1 VRFAVIDQLRVCYP
15 EHVAVDFDEF
25 EQLVLKVLFETE
37 VPVTAAHVAYLGRI
51 SVRTAERHLARMV
64 EQGTL
69 NVRTNAAGIV
79 EYVYPG
85 RKPLTTRV
93 ASADLAAVG
102 PPPISVADGGFF
114 LTLRPRPN
122 PVTSVM
128 LSMLIPG
135 AGHIYSGRPGAGIAW
150 MATTLMGYACCFL
163 PGLFLHGLCLFSAAQ
178 TRRV

>member
-1 VRFAVIDQLRVCYP
+1 M
-15 EHVAVDFDEF
+15 DFDEF
-25 EQLVLKVLFETE
+25 EQLVLKVLFETD
-37 VPVTAAHVAYLGRI
+37 VPDTAAHVAYLGRI

-79 EYVYPG
+79 EYIYPG
-85 RKPLTTRV
+85 RKPLATRV
-93 ASADLAAVG
+93 SNDIAVG
-102 PPPISVADGGFF
+102 PPPISVQGNDSFF

-135 AGHIYSGRPGAGIAW
+135 AGHIYSGRPGAGAR
-150 MATTLMGYACCFL
+150 THR
-163 PGLFLHGLCLFSAAQ
+163 PPVSS
-178 TRRV
+178 R

>member
-1 VRFAVIDQLRVCYP
+1 M
-15 EHVAVDFDEF
+15 DFEEF

-69 NVRTNAAGIV
+69 LVRADGDGVV

-85 RKPLTTRV
+85 RKPI
-93 ASADLAAVG
+93 APSATGTALVG
-102 PPPISVADGGFF
+102 PPGITIGDPFF
-114 LTLRPRPN
+114 MTLRPRSN
-122 PVTSVM
+122 PVTAVL

-135 AGHIYSGRPGAGIAW
+135 AGHIYAGRAGAGVAW

-163 PGLFLHGLCLFSAAQ
+163 PGLFLHGLCLVSAAQ
-178 TRRV
+178 ARSR

>member
-1 VRFAVIDQLRVCYP
+1 M
-15 EHVAVDFDEF
+15 DFDEF
-25 EQLVLKVLFETE
+25 EQLVLKVLFETD

-79 EYVYPG
+79 EYIYPG
-85 RKPLTTRV
+85 RKPLAARV
-93 ASADLAAVG
+93 HSDVSVG
-102 PPPISVADGGFF
+102 PPAISVPMQGLGNDGFF

-135 AGHIYSGRPGAGIAW
+135 AGHIYAGRPGAGVAW

-163 PGLFLHGLCLFSAAQ
+163 PGLFLHGLCLVSAAQ
-178 TRRV
+178 TRRA

>member
-1 VRFAVIDQLRVCYP
+1 M
-15 EHVAVDFDEF
+15 DFDEF
-25 EQLVLKVLFETE
+25 EQLVLKVLFETD

-69 NVRTNAAGIV
+69 TVRTNNAGIV

-85 RKPLTTRV
+85 RKPLSTRV
-93 ASADLAAVG
+93 ATTEVATVG
-102 PPPISVADGGFF
+102 PPTITAGEGFF

-122 PVTSVM
+122 PVTAVM

-135 AGHIYSGRPGAGIAW
+135 AGHIYAGRPGAGVAW

-163 PGLFLHGLCLFSAAQ
+163 PGLFLHGLCLVSAAQ
-178 TRRV
+178 SRRA

>member
-1 VRFAVIDQLRVCYP
+1 M
-15 EHVAVDFDEF
+15 DFDEF

-37 VPVTAAHVAYLGRI
+37 VPVTAAHVAYLGRV

-69 NVRTNAAGIV
+69 LVRADDDGIV

-85 RKPLTTRV
+85 RKPIAVTAGSPSTT
-93 ASADLAAVG
+93 ALAG
-102 PPPISVADGGFF
+102 PPGITIGDSFF
-114 LTLRPRPN
+114 MTLRPRTS
-122 PVTSVM
+122 PVTAVL

-135 AGHIYSGRPGAGIAW
+135 AGHIYAGRAGAGVAW

-163 PGLFLHGLCLFSAAQ
+163 PGLFLHGLCLVSAAQ
-178 TRRV
+178 SRRSNS

>member
-1 VRFAVIDQLRVCYP
+1 
-15 EHVAVDFDEF
+15 
-25 EQLVLKVLFETE
+25 
-37 VPVTAAHVAYLGRI
+37 
-51 SVRTAERHLARMV
+51 VRTAERHLARMV

-93 ASADLAAVG
+93 SNDIAVG
-102 PPPISVADGGFF
+102 PPPISVQGNDGFF
-114 LTLRPRPN
+114 LALRPRPN

-135 AGHIYSGRPGAGIAW
+135 AGHIYSGRPGAGVAW

-163 PGLFLHGLCLFSAAQ
+163 PGLFLHGLCLVSAAQ
-178 TRRV
+178 SRRA

>member
-1 VRFAVIDQLRVCYP
+1 M
-15 EHVAVDFDEF
+15 DFDEF
-25 EQLVLKVLFETE
+25 EQLVLKVLFETD

-85 RKPLTTRV
+85 RKPLAARV
-93 ASADLAAVG
+93 HNDIAVG
-102 PPPISVADGGFF
+102 PPPISVQGSDGFF

-135 AGHIYSGRPGAGIAW
+135 AGHIYAGRPGAGVAW

-163 PGLFLHGLCLFSAAQ
+163 PGLFLHGLCLVSAAQ
-178 TRRV
+178 TRRA

>member
-1 VRFAVIDQLRVCYP
+1 M
-15 EHVAVDFDEF
+15 DFDEF
-25 EQLVLKVLFETE
+25 EQLVLKVLFETD

-69 NVRTNAAGIV
+69 TVRTNNAGIV

-85 RKPLTTRV
+85 RKPLSARV
-93 ASADLAAVG
+93 ATTEVATVG
-102 PPPISVADGGFF
+102 PPTITAGEGFF

-122 PVTSVM
+122 PVTAVM

-135 AGHIYSGRPGAGIAW
+135 AGHIYAGRPGAGVAW

-163 PGLFLHGLCLFSAAQ
+163 PGLFLHGLCLVSAAQ
-178 TRRV
+178 SRRA